1 MASVSSTIVRN
12 PWHFGLSPQLLRTLR
27 LTRKFCFLGFGACTS
42 RVSRHRSRAAPRL
55 ARDFLQLAARD
66 DRDLLLP
73 RDIVGVT
80 AVMRGIADSR
90 RP

>member
-1 MASVSSTIVRN
+1 V
-12 PWHFGLSPQLLRTLR
+12 LD
-27 LTRKFCFLGFGACTS
+27 TS
-42 RVSRHRSRAAPRL
+42 RVSRYRSQAAPRL
-55 ARDFLQLAARD
+55 ARDFLQLAVRD

-73 RDIVGVT
+73 RDIVGAT